1 MKKHFIFILGLFIA
15 GTTMVNAQNGPR
27 RTAEER
33 TKRVVDT
40 LTTVLKIDK
49 AHADQ
54 VDSVFLSYYKD
65 ADKLRES
72 MQAGGSFDR
81 EAFMKL
87 TSDRDEKLKKILNE
101 ADFKKFKE
109 EIEPALRPQRRQG
122 GGGGNR

>member
-1 MKKHFIFILGLFIA
+1 MKKHFIFILGLLLA
-15 GTTMVNAQNGPR
+15 TTIVYAQNGPR

-40 LTTVLKIDK
+40 LTTLFKLDKI
-49 AHADQ
+49 HASQ
-54 VDSVFLSYYKD
+54 VDSVFLTYYKD

-72 MQAGGSFDR
+72 MQTSGNFDR

-87 TSDRDEKLKKILNE
+87 SSDRDEKLKKILSE
-101 ADFKKFKE
+101 ADFKKYKE
-109 EIEPALRPQRRQG
+109 EIEPALRPQRR

>member
-1 MKKHFIFILGLFIA
+1 
-15 GTTMVNAQNGPR
+15 MVNAQNGPR

-40 LTTVLKIDK
+40 LTTVLKLDK

-54 VDSVFLSYYKD
+54 VDTVFLAYNKE

-72 MQAGGSFDR
+72 MQASGNFDR
-81 EAFMKL
+81 DAFMKL
-87 TSDRDEKLKKILNE
+87 TTERDEKLKKILSE

>member
-1 MKKHFIFILGLFIA
+1 MKKHFILILGLLLA
-15 GTTMVNAQNGPR
+15 GTTMVNAQNAPR

-40 LTTVLKIDK
+40 LTTVLKLDK
-49 AHADQ
+49 THADQ
-54 VDSVFLSYYKD
+54 VDTVFLSYYKD

-72 MQAGGSFDR
+72 MHGSGNFDR

-87 TSDRDEKLKKILNE
+87 SSDRDEKLKKILSE

-122 GGGGNR
+122 SGSR

>member
-1 MKKHFIFILGLFIA
+1 MKKHFIFILGLLLA
-15 GTTMVNAQNGPR
+15 TTIVYAQNGPR

-40 LTTVLKIDK
+40 LTTLFKLDKI
-49 AHADQ
+49 HASQ
-54 VDSVFLSYYKD
+54 VDSVFLTYYKD

-72 MQAGGSFDR
+72 MQASGNFDR

-87 TSDRDEKLKKILNE
+87 SSDRDEKLKKILSE
-101 ADFKKFKE
+101 ADFKKYKE
-109 EIEPALRPQRRQG
+109 EIEPALRPQRR

>member
-1 MKKHFIFILGLFIA
+1 MKKHFIFILGLLLA
-15 GTTMVNAQNGPR
+15 GTTLVNAQNGPR

-40 LTTVLKIDK
+40 LTTVLKHDK

-54 VDSVFLSYYKD
+54 VDTVFLAYNKE

-72 MQAGGSFDR
+72 MQASGNFDR
-81 EAFMKL
+81 DAFMKL
-87 TSDRDEKLKKILNE
+87 TSERDEKLKKILSE

-122 GGGGNR
+122 GGSR

>member
-1 MKKHFIFILGLFIA
+1 MKKQFIFMLGLLLA
-15 GTTMVNAQNGPR
+15 GTTLVNAQNGPR

-40 LTTVLKIDK
+40 LTTVLKLDK
-49 AHADQ
+49 AHGDQ
-54 VDSVFLSYYKD
+54 VDTVFLAYYKD

-72 MQAGGSFDR
+72 MQSGGSFDR

-87 TSDRDEKLKKILNE
+87 TNDRDEKLKKILNE

-122 GGGGNR
+122 S

>member
-1 MKKHFIFILGLFIA
+1 MKKYFIFILGLLLA
-15 GTTMVNAQNGPR
+15 GTTMVYAQNGPR

-40 LTTVLKIDK
+40 LTTVLKLDK
-49 AHADQ
+49 THADQ
-54 VDSVFLSYYKD
+54 VDAVFLTFYKD

-72 MQAGGSFDR
+72 MQAGGGFDR

-87 TSDRDEKLKKILNE
+87 TTDRDEKLKKILSE

-122 GGGGNR
+122 

>member
-1 MKKHFIFILGLFIA
+1 
-15 GTTMVNAQNGPR
+15 MVNAQNGPR

-72 MQAGGSFDR
+72 MQGSGSFDR